1 MTISTQKRQPDKS
14 TPPPRAGQS
23 RLVLSPISRHLRKEI
38 TLPMPPDSTPLTQAD
53 AETMLMGVQ
62 PLDAVLEAR
71 STHNH
76 EVVAA
81 AGGNGLTHKVVQ
93 KARKGRQLTARAQK
107 KVLAA
112 VNAAGKLKD
121 FPALKHEEAF
131 NYIGR

>member
-1 MTISTQKRQPDKS
+1 MTSESEKP
-14 TPPPRAGQS
+14 
-23 RLVLSPISRHLRKEI
+23 V
-38 TLPMPPDSTPLTQAD
+38 QAD
-53 AETMLMGVQ
+53 AETMTMGIQ

-71 STHNH
+71 GINNH

-81 AGGNGLTHKVVQ
+81 AAGNGLTHKVVQ

-112 VNAAGKLKD
+112 VNAAGKLKGL
-121 FPALKHEEAF
+121 PALKHDEAF

>member
-1 MTISTQKRQPDKS
+1 MTSEPEKP
-14 TPPPRAGQS
+14 A
-23 RLVLSPISRHLRKEI
+23 
-38 TLPMPPDSTPLTQAD
+38 QAD
-53 AETMLMGVQ
+53 AETMTMGIQ

-71 STHNH
+71 GINNH

-112 VNAAGKLKD
+112 VNAAGKLKEL
-121 FPALKHEEAF
+121 PPLKHDEAF

>member
-1 MTISTQKRQPDKS
+1 
-14 TPPPRAGQS
+14 
-23 RLVLSPISRHLRKEI
+23 
-38 TLPMPPDSTPLTQAD
+38 MPPDSTPLTQAD
-53 AETMLMGVQ
+53 AGTMLMGVQ

-71 STHNH
+71 GTNNH

-112 VNAAGKLKD
+112 VNAAGTLKD

>member
-1 MTISTQKRQPDKS
+1 M
-14 TPPPRAGQS
+14 
-23 RLVLSPISRHLRKEI
+23 
-38 TLPMPPDSTPLTQAD
+38 PDSSDAPAQAD
-53 AETMLMGVQ
+53 AETMTMGVQ
-62 PLDAVLEAR
+62 PLDALLEAR
-71 STHNH
+71 GTNNH

-112 VNAAGKLKD
+112 VNAAGKLKEL
-121 FPALKHEEAF
+121 PPLKHDEAF

>member
-1 MTISTQKRQPDKS
+1 MPIEPDN
-14 TPPPRAGQS
+14 P
-23 RLVLSPISRHLRKEI
+23 
-38 TLPMPPDSTPLTQAD
+38 TQAD

-71 STHNH
+71 GINNH
-76 EVVAA
+76 AVVAA
-81 AGGNGLTHKVVQ
+81 AGGDGLTHKVVQ

-112 VNAAGKLKD
+112 VNAAGKLKE
-121 FPALKHEEAF
+121 FPTLKHDEAF

>member
-1 MTISTQKRQPDKS
+1 M
-14 TPPPRAGQS
+14 
-23 RLVLSPISRHLRKEI
+23 
-38 TLPMPPDSTPLTQAD
+38 PDSPEKLTQAD
-53 AETMLMGVQ
+53 AENMTMGPQ
-62 PLDAVLEAR
+62 PLDTILESR
-71 STHNH
+71 GINNH

-93 KARKGRQLTARAQK
+93 KARKGRQLTARGQK

-121 FPALKHEEAF
+121 FPSLTHKEAF

>member
-1 MTISTQKRQPDKS
+1 MTSESEKP
-14 TPPPRAGQS
+14 
-23 RLVLSPISRHLRKEI
+23 
-38 TLPMPPDSTPLTQAD
+38 TQAD
-53 AETMLMGVQ
+53 TENMLMGVQ

-71 STHNH
+71 GINNH
-76 EVVAA
+76 EIVAA

-112 VNAAGKLKD
+112 VNAAGKLKEL
-121 FPALKHEEAF
+121 PPLKHDEAF

>member
-1 MTISTQKRQPDKS
+1 M
-14 TPPPRAGQS
+14 
-23 RLVLSPISRHLRKEI
+23 
-38 TLPMPPDSTPLTQAD
+38 PDSTEKPIQAD
-53 AETMLMGVQ
+53 AENMTMGAQ
-62 PLDAVLEAR
+62 PLDAVLESR
-71 STHNH
+71 GLNNH

-121 FPALKHEEAF
+121 LPALKHDEAF

>member
-1 MTISTQKRQPDKS
+1 MTD
-14 TPPPRAGQS
+14 
-23 RLVLSPISRHLRKEI
+23 
-38 TLPMPPDSTPLTQAD
+38 PPDSPALPQGD

-71 STHNH
+71 GINNH
-76 EVVAA
+76 EVVAT

-121 FPALKHEEAF
+121 LPPLKHDEAF

>member
-1 MTISTQKRQPDKS
+1 MTTEPDNTS
-14 TPPPRAGQS
+14 ESGT
-23 RLVLSPISRHLRKEI
+23 E
-38 TLPMPPDSTPLTQAD
+38 PM
-53 AETMLMGVQ
+53 TMGLQ
-62 PLDAVLEAR
+62 PLDALLDAR
-71 STHNH
+71 GLNNH

-112 VNAAGKLKD
+112 VNAAGKLRES
-121 FPALKHEEAF
+121 PVVKHGEAF